1 VCVGDSVS
9 QVNPIVGEG
18 YKFIFEAALIA
29 SKAIEKSLKN
39 KDLNYLLE
47 YESNWRKRFLLN
59 YKRSKRSKRSNRSQ
73 ARLFKYSQNNFLTDF
88 IVFISKFLSDKR
100 AIKTLSGE
108 YGLDEV

>member
-9 QVNPIVGEG
+9 QVHPIVDEG

-47 YESNWRKRFLLN
+47 YEANWRKRFLLN
-59 YKRSKRSKRSNRSQ
+59 YKRSKRSKRSQ